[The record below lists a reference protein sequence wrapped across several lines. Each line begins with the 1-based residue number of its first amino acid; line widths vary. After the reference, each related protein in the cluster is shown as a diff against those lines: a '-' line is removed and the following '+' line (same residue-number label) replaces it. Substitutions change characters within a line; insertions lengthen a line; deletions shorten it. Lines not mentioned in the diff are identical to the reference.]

1 MISMAINLSARQIE
15 HPQFVEKFMQCL
27 RQHVPDGHGIEIEI
41 TESTLMRDIDGAI
54 GKLRK
59 LADMGIEIS
68 IDDFG
73 TGYSS
78 LSYLKKLPINTIKID
93 RSFIHDLNGHMN
105 NGSTIVAGIA
115 AMAKGLNLKVVAEG
129 VETKEQ
135 LEYLKSLGCDI
146 YQGFLYSRAVNAEAA
161 TEILARSPA

>member
-1 MISMAINLSARQIE
+1 MPHIILSGG
-15 HPQFVEKFMQCL
+15 PGVGK
-27 RQHVPDGHGIEIEI
+27 
-41 TESTLMRDIDGAI
+41 TTL
-54 GKLRK
+54 LRK
-59 LADMGIEIS
+59 LAEMGVEIS

-115 AMAKGLNLKVVAEG
+115 AMAKGLHLKVVAEG
-129 VETKEQ
+129 VETREQ
-135 LEYLKSLGCDI
+135 LDYLQTLGCDT
-146 YQGFLYSRAVNAEAA
+146 YQGFLFSRPVNAKAA
-161 TEILARSPA
+161 TEFLTKLPD